1 MVLPSWGHVA
11 SRTSAHPPS
20 CSSRECREL
29 GRDPSQS
36 RLLRRWDKPVEEVVQ
51 LLSRVQL
58 FVTRWAAARQ
68 ASLSLTLSQSL
79 LKLKSIKSVMPSNHL
94 ILWRPLLVLP
104 SVFPST
110 RVFSNESVLCIRW
123 PKYWSFSIS
132 PSMNIQG

>member
-36 RLLRRWDKPVEEVVQ
+36 RLLRLWDKPVEEVVQ

-68 ASLSLTLSQSL
+68 ASLSLTLSQNL
-79 LKLKSIKSVMPSNHL
+79 LRLTSAESVITYNHL